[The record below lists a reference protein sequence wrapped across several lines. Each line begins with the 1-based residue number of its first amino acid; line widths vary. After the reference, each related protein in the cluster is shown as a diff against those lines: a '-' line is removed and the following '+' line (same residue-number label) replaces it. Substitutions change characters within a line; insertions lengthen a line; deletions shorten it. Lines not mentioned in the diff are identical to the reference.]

1 MDSIG
6 KLYLIP
12 TFLGDNPPLAVLPP
26 SIEQVIYEVDH
37 YIVENE
43 KTARRFIKEICPL
56 KPQTDL
62 KFRVLNKFSQAE
74 EVSSFLEPCKK
85 GFSMGLLS
93 EAGCPG
99 IADPGSEAVMIA
111 HQNKIRV
118 IPLVGPSSIVLA
130 LMASGMNGQSFTFH
144 GYLPIDSKEKKT
156 MLKKLE
162 RLSIENNQSQ
172 IFIETPYRNNK
183 ILEDLCATL
192 NPMTRLC
199 VATDLTLPSEYIR
212 TLTITEWRV
221 MKIDLHKRPSIFI
234 IHKD

>member
-1 MDSIG
+1 MDSNG
-6 KLYLIP
+6 TLYLIP
-12 TFLGDNPPLAVLPP
+12 TFLGDNPPLSVLPP
-26 SIEQVIYEVDH
+26 SIEMVISEIDH
-37 YIVENE
+37 FIVENE
-43 KTARRFIKEICPL
+43 KTARRFIKQICPQ

-74 EVSSFLEPCKK
+74 EVNSFLEPCKK

-99 IADPGSEAVMIA
+99 IADPGSEAVMVA

-130 LMASGMNGQSFTFH
+130 LMASGMNGQSFAFH
-144 GYLPIDSKEKKT
+144 GYLPIDTREKKT

-183 ILEDLCATL
+183 ILEDLCSAL

-199 VATDLTLPSEYIR
+199 VAADLTLPSEFIK
-212 TLTITEWRV
+212 TMPISEWRG